1 MPQIAR
7 FVGIDVGS
15 ARLDVHV
22 LPDDI
27 AFAVDNTLEG
37 WEQLAKRLGSLVVA
51 KICLEATGG
60 YETGVLDHLHASGF
74 TLCRINPV
82 EVKAFAKGFRRRIKT
97 DKADARLLARVAGI
111 VDAVPY
117 KPNPQAEL
125 LAQIVGYRRR
135 VVDDITALENQTRR
149 YTDKELIRWTAKRL
163 DHLRRCLVALDKRI
177 AKALRGPDAPPLAAK
192 LLAVAGVGDGLAATI
207 LARLPEIGTLNRR
220 QIASL
225 VGLAPFQRE
234 SGKYVGQ
241 AKIAGGRP
249 DVRRVL
255 YMATMSAIRHNKP
268 IADFYKKLIANGKKG
283 KVALVA
289 AMRKFITILNAIA
302 AAKNVPNP

>member
-15 ARLDVHV
+15 LRLDVHV
-22 LPDDI
+22 LPDGI
-27 AFAVDNTLEG
+27 AFAVDNSLEG
-37 WEQLAKRLGSLVVA
+37 WEQLAQRLGSLLVA

-60 YETGVLDHLHASGF
+60 YETGVLDHLHAEGF
-74 TLCRINPV
+74 TLCRVNPA

-97 DKADARLLARVAGI
+97 DKADAQLLARVAGI
-111 VDAVPY
+111 IDAVPY
-117 KPNPQAEL
+117 KPNPKTEL

-135 VVDDITALENQTRR
+135 VVDDITALENQVRR
-149 YTDKELIRWTAKRL
+149 YTDKELTGWTTRRL
-163 DHLRRCLVALDKRI
+163 DHLRRCLAALDKRI
-177 AKALRGPDAPPLAAK
+177 AKALRGPEAPPLAAK
-192 LLAVAGVGDGLAATI
+192 LLAVASVGDGLAATL
-207 LARLPEIGTLNRR
+207 LARLPELETVNRR
-220 QIASL
+220 EIAAL
-225 VGLAPFQRE
+225 VGVAPFQRQ
-234 SGKYVGQ
+234 SGIYVGQ

-268 IADFYKKLIANGKKG
+268 IADFYKKLVADGKKG

-302 AAKNVPNP
+302 APKIVPNP